1 MPIHKW
7 KNNDDYIRVKRV
19 YTNSGGDRV
28 TEQANNTFRIQ
39 LDEEVQ
45 DVIGVELT
53 GFSVPNDAAPSFVA
67 ERNGR
72 PGDNKID
79 FYIIDLNAGPGYGT
93 TSIITFEMPE
103 LRYQYTNY
111 DDTQRSYTRVLSD
124 RMQAAITADPYF
136 GSILTTALSVFSDD
150 LGRTD
155 LQIRKG
161 ADLYDWGFLFASG
174 PNANNE
180 PYQQMGFEK
189 LDCTTSRRLTSPYP
203 VNLRPYRYIDIKIDE
218 VRELG
223 SVGRIFIEEDNEKFY
238 TTNERN
244 TARTRMIS
252 SDRLHRL
259 RPLTI
264 TPTLNGVIH
273 IPSGVELD
281 LELSIFHLSNQ
292 GTKPRWFKER
302 LTL

>member
-1 MPIHKW
+1 MPIHER
-7 KNNDDYIRVKRV
+7 KNNDDYTRVKRV
-19 YTNSGGDRV
+19 YTNSGDDRV
-28 TEQANNTFRIQ
+28 TEEANNTFRIQ
-39 LDEEVQ
+39 LDEEVR
-45 DVIGVELT
+45 DVVGVELT
-53 GFSVPNDAAPSFVA
+53 GFSVPNNAAPSFVA
-67 ERNGR
+67 ERNNR

-103 LRYQYTNY
+103 VRYEYENNDDVTLSYVSVLRE
-111 DDTQRSYTRVLSD
+111 
-124 RMQAAITADPYF
+124 RMQAAIIADPYF
-136 GSILTTALSVFSDD
+136 GSILNTALSVFSDD

-155 LQIRKG
+155 LQIRDG
-161 ADLYDWGFLFASG
+161 ADLYDWGFLFATG
-174 PNANNE
+174 PNADKA
-180 PYQQMGFEK
+180 PYKQMGFEK
-189 LDCTTSRRLTSPYP
+189 LDYTTSRRLTSPYR
-203 VNLRPYRYIDIKIDE
+203 VNLRLYRYIDIKIDE

-238 TTNERN
+238 VSNERN

-259 RPLTI
+259 RQLTI
-264 TPTLNGVIH
+264 TPTLNGGMH
-273 IPSGVELD
+273 IPSGIELD

>member
-1 MPIHKW
+1 MPVHEQ

-19 YTNSGGDRV
+19 YINSGGDRV
-28 TEQANNTFRIQ
+28 TDEANNTFRVE

-45 DVIGVELT
+45 NVVGVELT
-53 GFSVPNDAAPSFVA
+53 GYSVSNNAAPTFVSP
-67 ERNGR
+67 RNNR
-72 PGDNKID
+72 PGDNIID
-79 FYIIDLNAGPGYGT
+79 LYIIDLNAGPGYGT
-93 TSIITFEMPE
+93 SSIMEVVMPPV
-103 LRYQYTNY
+103 RYDY
-111 DDTQRSYTRVLSD
+111 DNNDDRTLSYSTVLWD
-124 RMQAAITADPYF
+124 QMQAAIDADPYF
-136 GSILTTALSVFSDD
+136 GPLLPANINVFSGD

-155 LQIRKG
+155 VQIRKG
-161 ADLYDWGFLFASG
+161 VDLYDWGFLFETG
-174 PNANNE
+174 PNADNA
-180 PYQQMGFEK
+180 PYKQMGFEK
-189 LDCTTSRRLTSPYP
+189 LDYITSRRLTSPYR

-223 SVGRIFIEEDNEKFY
+223 SVGRIFMEEDNEKNY
-238 TTNERN
+238 TSNERN

-259 RPLTI
+259 RQLTI
-264 TPTLNGVIH
+264 TPTLNGGKH